1 MTHIN
6 AFELLYSH
14 GEVVEARRLADD
26 FKVAIKRIDNI
37 FDNSRG
43 SVNKRE
49 AHLILREITILRRL
63 GTHGAIAQL
72 IDIVP
77 PKNYDE
83 LNTFYLVFEFVD
95 SDLCKIIQSPQYL
108 KNEHV
113 QYMMYQLILGLHYMH
128 SANIVHRDLKPE
140 NILINADASIK
151 V

>member
-1 MTHIN
+1 M
-6 AFELLYSH
+6 
-14 GEVVEARRLADD
+14 
-26 FKVAIKRIDNI
+26 

-43 SVNKRE
+43 SINKRG
-49 AHLILREITILRRL
+49 AHLILREITILRKL
-63 GTHGAIAQL
+63 GKHGAIAQL

-77 PKNYDE
+77 PKNLDE

-108 KNEHV
+108 TNEHV

-140 NILINADASIK
+140 NILINQDAGIK
-151 V
+151 VMF